1 MPMRVL
7 VVDDSVVIRR
17 LLVQALESEA
27 DVEVVG
33 TASDGAR
40 ALVKVEQLRPDAI
53 TMDIEMPEMDG
64 VAAVRELRRR
74 GVRVPIVMFSTLT
87 ARGASATLDALAA
100 GASDYVTK
108 PSNVGSLAEAL
119 SRVAVEL
126 VPKLRALVGRGTRPA
141 LLAARPAAGAAA
153 GSPAAQAAPA
163 PVSALAS
170 LRGATARR
178 AAAVLPPAPTHPVR
192 AVVVGSSTG
201 GPEALSRVLGGL
213 RRPLPVPMI
222 VTQHM
227 PPLFTAQLALRLDR
241 LGPSTVVEASDGDV
255 LHPGHVYIAPGDY
268 HLELAGT
275 SAASRVVLTQSPPVN
290 FCRPSVDVMMSSALA
305 VLGPHLLGVMLT
317 GMGQDGAAGA
327 AELVGAGG
335 TMISQDE
342 ATSVVWGMPGA
353 VAAAGTTHRIL
364 PLDAVADAIMTRCA
378 DSGAFALGGA
388 S

>member
-17 LLVQALESEA
+17 LLVQALESEK

-33 TASDGAR
+33 TASDGVR
-40 ALVKVEQLRPDAI
+40 ALAKAEQLRPDAI

-64 VAAVRELRRR
+64 VTAVRELRRR
-74 GVRVPIVMFSTLT
+74 GVRVPIIMFSTLT

-119 SRVAVEL
+119 SRVAGEL
-126 VPKLRALVGRGTRPA
+126 VPKLRVLVDRGARP
-141 LLAARPAAGAAA
+141 AARPALGT
-153 GSPAAQAAPA
+153 PATRTAVRPSVVPSMPLAVPRGTAVRRAPA
-163 PVSALAS
+163 
-170 LRGATARR
+170 T
-178 AAAVLPPAPTHPVR
+178 LPAAPTHPVR

-213 RRPLPVPMI
+213 RRPLPVPMLI
-222 VTQHM
+222 TQHM

-255 LHPGHVYIAPGDY
+255 LRPGHVYVAPGDF
-268 HLELAGT
+268 HLEVAGT
-275 SAASRVVLTQSPPVN
+275 ASSTRVVLSQSAPVN
-290 FCRPSVDVMMSSALA
+290 FCRPSVDVMMRSALS
-305 VLGPHLLGVMLT
+305 VLGPQLLGVMLT

-327 AELVGAGG
+327 AELVAAGG

-342 ATSVVWGMPGA
+342 DSSVVWGMPGA
-353 VAAAGTTHRIL
+353 VAAAGSTHRIV
-364 PLDAVADAIMTRCA
+364 PLDAVADVLVKRCE
-378 DSGAFALGGA
+378 DPGAFAVGGA

>member
-1 MPMRVL
+1 MPIRVL

-17 LLVQALESEA
+17 LLVQALESET
-27 DVEVVG
+27 DIEVVG

-40 ALVKVEQLRPDAI
+40 ALVKAEQLQPDAI

-64 VAAVRELRRR
+64 VTAVRELRRR

-108 PSNVGSLAEAL
+108 PSNVGSLAESLA
-119 SRVAVEL
+119 RVASEL
-126 VPKLRALVGRGTRPA
+126 VPRLRALVGRGARPA
-141 LLAARPAAGAAA
+141 GALGAARPATVA
-153 GSPAAQAAPA
+153 SPRPTTSAAPPPSVA
-163 PVSALAS
+163 
-170 LRGATARR
+170 
-178 AAAVLPPAPTHPVR
+178 AAAVRRAPAVLPAAPTHPVR

-213 RRPLPVPMI
+213 RRPLPVPMV

-255 LHPGHVYIAPGDY
+255 LRPGHVYVAPGDF

-275 SAASRVVLTQSPPVN
+275 SAAARVVLSKSEPVN
-290 FCRPSVDVMMSSALA
+290 FCRPSVDVMMRSALA
-305 VLGPHLLGVMLT
+305 VLGPQLLGVMLT

-327 AELVGAGG
+327 AELVAAGG

-353 VAAAGTTHRIL
+353 VAAAGSTHRIL
-364 PLDAVADAIMTRCA
+364 PLDDVADALLARCA
-378 DSGAFALGGA
+378 DAGAFSVGGR